1 MRRSELPSATNKDP
15 CFLPFGFHF
24 SRSSCVPRLIKS
36 PYPRGGN
43 AVPNLS
49 LTSLLPPSLFTKLLS
64 SFRSLSMKL
73 ALKFISTVLLGLLF
87 VSLFAHAAANPDVLA
102 SARETW
108 MVALKAGDAAK
119 TSSVFT
125 ADAISMPQNFPAN
138 VGRKSIQDFYID
150 GFATLVLQSIE
161 LHPVDRKINGPN
173 TSANT
178 APTKPPGLPRMAP
191 RPTPSRAATCSSAN
205 ASRTA
210 PGKSPGKSTP

>member
-1 MRRSELPSATNKDP
+1 
-15 CFLPFGFHF
+15 
-24 SRSSCVPRLIKS
+24 
-36 PYPRGGN
+36 
-43 AVPNLS
+43 
-49 LTSLLPPSLFTKLLS
+49 
-64 SFRSLSMKL
+64 MKL

-178 APTKPPGLPRMAP
+178 APSKVRRKETQCEKRSNTNSRIHNATHKANKPSCRD
-191 RPTPSRAATCSSAN
+191 RSQ
-205 ASRTA
+205 
-210 PGKSPGKSTP
+210 